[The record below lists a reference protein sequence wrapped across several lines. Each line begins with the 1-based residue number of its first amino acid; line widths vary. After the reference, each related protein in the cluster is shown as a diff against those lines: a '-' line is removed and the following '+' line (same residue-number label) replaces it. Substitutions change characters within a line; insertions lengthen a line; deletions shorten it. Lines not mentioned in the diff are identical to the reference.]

1 MSPSPDPFQSARQ
14 TSGTLQTTFG
24 DEPITMILRHD
35 AVREAAKDWQTYSSN
50 HPFRVPIPSEENLR
64 TMRQLP
70 IETDPPDHKIFRD
83 VIEPFF
89 RRPKDPHVITSTE
102 ALIDRMLTEALTKN
116 SVEIV
121 RDFALPL
128 QSRALTLLLNV
139 PESEAETWIAW
150 GIHVFH
156 DTSTGSS
163 KGQTLETYLQ
173 NRFDQAEAN
182 PGDDFFTAL
191 TRATVHDRPLT
202 RQEMMGYANLAFAGG
217 RDTIIHTISSIIA
230 HLANH
235 PEHLTFLR
243 EDPKRIVNATEEF
256 FRVISPLT
264 HIGRVCPVD
273 TNVHGTQVKANQRIS
288 LCWASANRDENA
300 FPAPLETRLDR
311 KPNPHVAFGA
321 GPHLCI
327 GAPHA
332 RLLARTLLRALSE
345 RVAKITLIEATPHL
359 ESEST
364 YQRNVGYDSL
374 TVRLSPS

>member
-1 MSPSPDPFQSARQ
+1 
-14 TSGTLQTTFG
+14 
-24 DEPITMILRHD
+24 MILRHD

-83 VIEPFF
+83 IIEPFF
-89 RRPKDPHVITSTE
+89 RRPKDPQVIASTE
-102 ALIDRMLTEALTKN
+102 ALIDRMLTEALTKP

-191 TRATVHDRPLT
+191 TRATVQTSPLENRPLT
-202 RQEMMGYANLAFAGG
+202 REIPQPSTAVYPQPAARNDAAIRAFYH
-217 RDTIIHTISSIIA
+217 DPHTPNYQFLIHFAPTLGFCAVSSEVA
-230 HLANH
+230 CGS
-235 PEHLTFLR
+235 
-243 EDPKRIVNATEEF
+243 VSS
-256 FRVISPLT
+256 SP
-264 HIGRVCPVD
+264 
-273 TNVHGTQVKANQRIS
+273 
-288 LCWASANRDENA
+288 
-300 FPAPLETRLDR
+300 
-311 KPNPHVAFGA
+311 
-321 GPHLCI
+321 
-327 GAPHA
+327 
-332 RLLARTLLRALSE
+332 
-345 RVAKITLIEATPHL
+345 
-359 ESEST
+359 
-364 YQRNVGYDSL
+364 
-374 TVRLSPS
+374 